1 MDLKKTIFSGE
12 DMKRFAKLYCGSPR
26 NNEYIGLPMDDK
38 LKLYYHQYIH
48 KAGRTDKPIS
58 PSDVEHQRLHEKHP
72 DYVQGV
78 RDALKMIRLMRESG
92 EYI

>member
-1 MDLKKTIFSGE
+1 MDLKKIMFSGE

-26 NNEYIGLPMDDK
+26 NKDYIGLPMDDK
-38 LKLYYHQYIH
+38 LELYSFQYVH
-48 KAGRTDKPIS
+48 GRKDKPIS
-58 PSDVEHQRLHEKHP
+58 PADVEHQRLHEKHP